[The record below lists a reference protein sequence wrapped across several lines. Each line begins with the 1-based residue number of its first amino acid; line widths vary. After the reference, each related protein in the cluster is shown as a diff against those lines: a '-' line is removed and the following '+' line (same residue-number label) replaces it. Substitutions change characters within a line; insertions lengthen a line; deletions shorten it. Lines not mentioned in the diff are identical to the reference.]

1 MLIVNNGKTFE
12 LTHGGQ
18 SYEIKS
24 GENEFDN
31 IDLVRFILSKA
42 KRQGLNV
49 VKVIA
54 KVKKVAKKATK
65 VVAKKVTKV
74 VAKKATPKAK
84 KPAKKAAKKNKKK

>member
-1 MLIVNNGKTFE
+1 MLIKNNGKSFE
-12 LTHGGQ
+12 LNYGGKP
-18 SYEIKS
+18 YEIKK

-54 KVKKVAKKATK
+54 KVKKVAKK
-65 VVAKKVTKV
+65 VTKV

-84 KPAKKAAKKNKKK
+84 KPAKKAAKKNKKKQTLFRGD

>member
-54 KVKKVAKKATK
+54 KVKKVAKK
-65 VVAKKVTKV
+65 VTKV